1 VEQQA
6 DVLEEEGGMKVA
18 DYSSFIGAKQIKRDS
33 FGFDPVW
40 MPDFLFPFQSCL
52 EEWIIKRGRSSM
64 FADCGLGKTPLSLV
78 WSENVIRK
86 MNRPVLILTP
96 LAVAPQFVREGD
108 KFGIEVRH
116 SRDGSVFKGINVV
129 NYERL
134 HYFSPSDFA
143 GVVCDESGVLKHHDA
158 KTRSAVSAF
167 CKDVPYRLLGTATP
181 APNDFMEL
189 GNSAEVLGRMGYA
202 QMLGMFFT
210 HAGDSTQQWRLKGH
224 AKRRFWQWVS
234 TWARALR
241 KPSDLGFDDDGF
253 VLPPLN
259 VKQYT
264 VSSQKMG
271 LGLFP
276 MSAKTLNEQRAER
289 RRTIQERCELVAG
302 LVSRDRPFIAWCHL
316 NAEGDLLESLIPDA
330 VQVAGSD
337 DNSVKEERLD
347 AFARGEIRVL
357 VTKPR
362 IGGFGLNLQLCSDMS
377 FFPSHSWEQWYQA
390 IRRCW
395 RFGQKRQVNVNIVT
409 SEAESRVLSNMQR
422 KERQAVELYDSIVRE
437 MSDFQTGKNGD
448 GKEQTEGMEVPS
460 WL

>member
-1 VEQQA
+1 
-6 DVLEEEGGMKVA
+6 M
-18 DYSSFIGAKQIKRDS
+18 DYSSFIGAKQFKRDS

-52 EEWIIKRGRSSM
+52 GDWIIKRGRSAM
-64 FADCGLGKTPLSLV
+64 FADCGLGKTPMSLV
-78 WSENVIRK
+78 WAENVIRK

-96 LAVAPQFVREGD
+96 LAVAPQFVREGV
-108 KFGIEVRH
+108 KFGIEVRS
-116 SRDGSVFKGINVV
+116 SRDGSVHNGINVV

-134 HYFSPSDFA
+134 HYFSSSDFA
-143 GVVCDESGVLKHHDA
+143 GIICDESGVLKHHDA

-189 GNSAEVLGRMGYA
+189 GNSADVLGRMKYA
-202 QMLGMFFT
+202 QMLGMFFA
-210 HAGDSTQQWRLKGH
+210 HDGESVQQWRLKGH
-224 AKRRFWQWVS
+224 AKKRFWQWVS
-234 TWARALR
+234 TWARVLR
-241 KPSDLGFDDDGF
+241 KPSDLGFEDDGF
-253 VLPPLN
+253 VLPSLN
-259 VKQYT
+259 VEQFT
-264 VSSQKMG
+264 VPSQKMG
-271 LGLFP
+271 PGLFSMP
-276 MSAKTLNEQRAER
+276 AKTLNEQRAER
-289 RRTIQERCELVAG
+289 RRTIQQRCELVAG
-302 LVSRDRPFIAWCHL
+302 LVPKDRPFIAWCHL
-316 NAEGDLLESLIPDA
+316 NTEGDLLERLIPDA

-362 IGGFGLNLQLCSDMS
+362 IGGFGLNLQICSDMS

-437 MSDFQTGKNGD
+437 MHDFQMGKNGD
-448 GKEQTEGMEVPS
+448 GEKLEETMEVPS